1 MINEANQDAEESR
14 AIEKTAIE
22 QPESSGATAQA
33 VAPETTQAETP
44 ETEVP
49 HAGDV
54 ASETAEAD
62 TPETEAPQDAAIAAA
77 EDEPAAGQEP
87 ATEGSQTSPGE
98 ESPAEQ
104 VEPVE
109 TPSSA
114 ETVAGSPVA
123 APGQTA
129 PPERKPNR
137 VVMAPKVPFATAPPP
152 PPTPAPPASPVAP
165 TATPVAR
172 KAPVVDEP
180 IGSGDIDFGAILEQ
194 FEQEQT
200 VFHQGDLV
208 EGKVVGITDR
218 GVLVDFG
225 YKSEGFVPVEEF
237 TGPGGEMTAVVGDP
251 VEVIIR
257 VMHAGDSAP
266 QLSRIDALGRKVWDD
281 IEAAFNSETP
291 VTGHVVDKTKGGLRI
306 DLNGV
311 EAFLPGSQIDS
322 RPIRGL
328 DSYIGHD
335 IEAQVIKF
343 SRRRNNIVL
352 SRKIIT
358 DKIVNVQKAETL
370 SRIEI
375 GYIVDGTIKNLT
387 EYGAFVDI
395 GGIDGLLHVTDMSW
409 GRIHHPGDQ
418 FKVGEHIQVK
428 VLKLDREREKVSLG
442 FKQLLPDPWSTVVEV
457 YPVNT
462 KMKGIVSSV
471 TEYGV
476 FVELEAGVEGLVH
489 VSEISWSRRAQS
501 PKRLFHKGQEV
512 EVQVLGVDTVEKRIS
527 LGMKQFA
534 ENPWDTVDI
543 RYPVGAKV
551 MGRVRNL
558 TDFGAFIELEEGI
571 DGLVHVSDITWA
583 KKIKHPKDVLKKD
596 QEVEAVVTS
605 IDKRGQRL
613 SLSMKDLTPS
623 AWEGFVATHRPGD
636 TVRGKVSRFTNF
648 GVFVELGEGLE
659 GLCHI
664 SELSDERVERPE
676 TVAELGQE
684 MDFKILRIEPAD
696 QKIGLSHRAV
706 GKASEQVVDTKIYS
720 TEAKGGMASLGEL
733 AKLRF
738 GDTAEEQP
746 AQEDPEERKKA
757 KQAAKKV
764 KADEFAAKEAEA
776 AMDSE
781 PPAEEIPFEETAA
794 EDSSGDEVSSPEV
807 AADEPSNDQNT
818 QTETPADQAPEPE
831 PQQEPV
837 PVAAEE
843 TPTQTEDEAKS
854 EAEIAP
860 DPAAPEASG
869 EETVPAAGEGETV
882 AETEN
887 PVAAEPDA
895 VSETSEAPVGDDE
908 KADTASDTGTQSSG
922 AEPEPDMAPADAVTE
937 EFSIDDT
944 TGDDDSDEKKLT
956 PPE

>member
-1 MINEANQDAEESR
+1 MTNEVNQDAEES
-14 AIEKTAIE
+14 ATIEKTATE
-22 QPESSGATAQA
+22 QQESTTAIAEA
-33 VAPETTQAETP
+33 VATETPAIEAGGDPSEIPGGQPDESVQPTDSATTADTEMPAEEFVEPVAEIPEETVPSLAVTPPAAETP
-44 ETEVP
+44 ISSGP
-49 HAGDV
+49 
-54 ASETAEAD
+54 
-62 TPETEAPQDAAIAAA
+62 
-77 EDEPAAGQEP
+77 
-87 ATEGSQTSPGE
+87 
-98 ESPAEQ
+98 
-104 VEPVE
+104 PVR
-109 TPSSA
+109 P
-114 ETVAGSPVA
+114 
-123 APGQTA
+123 
-129 PPERKPNR
+129 PNR
-137 VVMAPKVPFATAPPP
+137 TVMAPKRPLAPPEP
-152 PPTPAPPASPVAP
+152 PPAEKATLAAAAPSAPAAVEREEPQASN
-165 TATPVAR
+165 
-172 KAPVVDEP
+172 
-180 IGSGDIDFGAILEQ
+180 DIDFGAILEQ

-200 VFHQGDLV
+200 VFHQGELV
-208 EGKVVGITDR
+208 EGKIVGVTDR

-237 TGPGGEMTAVVGDP
+237 TGPGGEMTAVVGAD

-257 VMHAGDSAP
+257 SIHSGDSAP

-291 VTGHVVDKTKGGLRI
+291 IIGRVVDKTKGGLRI

-328 DSYIGHD
+328 DTYIDQD

-358 DKIVNVQKAETL
+358 DKVVNVQKAETL
-370 SRIEI
+370 GKIEI

-428 VLKLDREREKVSLG
+428 VLKLDREREKISLG
-442 FKQLLPDPWSTVVEV
+442 YKQLLPDPWSTVVEV

-462 KMKGIVSSV
+462 KLNGVVSSV

-476 FVELEAGVEGLVH
+476 FVELEPGVEGLVH
-489 VSEISWSRRAQS
+489 VSEISWSRRSQS
-501 PKRLFHKGQEV
+501 PKRMFNKGQEV

-534 ENPWDTVDI
+534 ENPWDTVDLK
-543 RYPVGAKV
+543 YPVGAKII
-551 MGRVRNL
+551 GRVRNL

-571 DGLVHVSDITWA
+571 DGLVHVSDISWA

-636 TVRGKVSRFTNF
+636 VVRGKVSRFTNF

-664 SELSDERVERPE
+664 SELSDERVERAE
-676 TVAELGQE
+676 SVAELGQE

-706 GKASEQVVDTKIYS
+706 GKADEPAVADTKMYS

-738 GDTAEEQP
+738 GADAGEDAP
-746 AQEDPEERKKA
+746 AQEDPEEKKKA

-776 AMDSE
+776 AVEDDKASE
-781 PPAEEIPFEETAA
+781 EPAAEAGDATQTPASEDDGTAPAAETERSASEA
-794 EDSSGDEVSSPEV
+794 ENSPEPESSSTEGDVEDSS
-807 AADEPSNDQNT
+807 AAKE
-818 QTETPADQAPEPE
+818 A
-831 PQQEPV
+831 V
-837 PVAAEE
+837 EE
-843 TPTQTEDEAKS
+843 TPQAVEPNTDPEESAEDAASASS
-854 EAEIAP
+854 EA
-860 DPAAPEASG
+860 AS
-869 EETVPAAGEGETV
+869 
-882 AETEN
+882 
-887 PVAAEPDA
+887 EPDA
-895 VSETSEAPVGDDE
+895 VVEETPQTLDEPDSIAKTESSITPESDAPVDDEEAPVKEKNADKTPSKSETVPIVGDED
-908 KADTASDTGTQSSG
+908 AASDDA
-922 AEPEPDMAPADAVTE
+922 AEE
-937 EFSIDDT
+937 S
-944 TGDDDSDEKKLT
+944 EKKSA
-956 PPE
+956 